1 MRNEIPEEAL
11 AIAVGV
17 LLQHQPGLT
26 VEQLRAALQ
35 KPTTQKRKLITL
47 KQAGEIIGCHP
58 YTVRRYAQRGHLTQV
73 SLSSRKKR
81 YYLDQCEEF
90 AQRGVIS

>member
-1 MRNEIPEEAL
+1 MKNTIPENVLSMAVGMLLPYQPDLTPEAL
-11 AIAVGV
+11 
-17 LLQHQPGLT
+17 Q
-26 VEQLRAALQ
+26 AALQ

-58 YTVRRYAQRGHLTQV
+58 YTVRKYAQRGHLTQI

-81 YYLDQCEEF
+81 YYRDQCVEF
-90 AQRGVIS
+90 AQNGVLS